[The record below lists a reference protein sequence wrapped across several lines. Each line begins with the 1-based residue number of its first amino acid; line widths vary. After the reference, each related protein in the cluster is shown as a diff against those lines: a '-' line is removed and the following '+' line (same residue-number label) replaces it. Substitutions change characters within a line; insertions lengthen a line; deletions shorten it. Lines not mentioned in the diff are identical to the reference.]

1 MEEVAAATAAMPT
14 ASEVTLDNNL
24 TAQPDSTPEST
35 ADEAQAEKQTKT
47 FTQDE
52 LDAIVKKRLAKESRR
67 IERVAALEAENRM
80 LRERMQPPPQER
92 TNQPPSGAPRPE
104 QFQDYES
111 YVEALTDWKVD
122 QKLTAQQQRAA
133 QERAAR
139 DAQEQ
144 SAKVR
149 EKLSAAS
156 SKYEDFEDVALSP
169 DTPIT
174 QAMAHAIIE
183 SDVSADLAYYLGT
196 HVDEAAQ
203 IARMSPVGQVR
214 ALAKLEEK
222 LTASAPTSKAPKPI
236 SPIGGKSSPRD
247 GLADDLP
254 IAEWMKRRNAQLKSR

>member
-1 MEEVAAATAAMPT
+1 MEEVVAAPAPEMTG
-14 ASEVTLDNNL
+14 EVTPDTQL
-24 TAQPDSTPEST
+24 TAQPDSTPESVP
-35 ADEAQAEKQTKT
+35 DEAQAEKQTKT

-92 TNQPPSGAPRPE
+92 TGQPPSGAPRPE

-122 QKLTAQQQRAA
+122 QKLEAQRQMSAR
-133 QERAAR
+133 ERAEHEAR
-139 DAQEQ
+139 AQ
-144 SAKVR
+144 AKQVR

-156 SKYEDFEDVALSP
+156 SKYEDFEDVALAP

-174 QAMAHAIIE
+174 QAMAHAILE
-183 SDVSADLAYYLGT
+183 SDVSADLAYYLGSHT
-196 HVDEAAQ
+196 DEAAR
-203 IARMSPVGQVR
+203 IAQMSPVGQVR

-236 SPIGGKSSPRD
+236 SPIGGKTSPRD

-254 IAEWMKRRNAQLKSR
+254 IDEWMKRRNAQLRKS